1 MVEYKHKELTSEI
14 INAAHT
20 VHNELGYG
28 FLERVYH
35 KSLFIELSKRGH
47 SVESEKLIEVRYD
60 NQVVGEFSADL
71 LVENKVVV
79 EVKAVDKYASLFEA
93 QLLNYLK
100 ATGLDVGLII
110 NFGPSVQV
118 KRMVL

>member
-1 MVEYKHKELTSEI
+1 MRDYKHKELTSEI

-20 VHNELGYG
+20 VHNRLGYG
-28 FLERVYH
+28 FLEKIYH
-35 KSLFIELSKRGH
+35 NSLFMELKKRGH
-47 SVESEKLIEVRYD
+47 RVEFEKPVEVHYD
-60 NQVVGEFSADL
+60 NRVVGEFFADL
-71 LVENKVVV
+71 LVENKVIV
-79 EVKAVDKYASLFEA
+79 EVKAVDKYVSIFEA

>member
-1 MVEYKHKELTSEI
+1 MGEYKHKELTSEI

-20 VHNELGYG
+20 VHNKLGYG
-28 FLERVYH
+28 FLEKVYH
-35 KSLFIELSKRGH
+35 NSLFIELKKRGCR
-47 SVESEKLIEVRYD
+47 VEFEKAVEVMYD
-60 NQVVGEFSADL
+60 NQVVGEFFADL
-71 LVENKVVV
+71 LVENKVIV
-79 EVKAVDKYASLFEA
+79 EVKAVDKYISAFEA

-100 ATGLDVGLII
+100 ATGVDVGLIV

>member
-1 MVEYKHKELTSEI
+1 MGEYKHKELTSEI

-20 VHNELGYG
+20 VHNKLGYG
-28 FLERVYH
+28 FLEKVYH
-35 KSLFIELSKRGH
+35 NSLFIELKKRGYR
-47 SVESEKLIEVRYD
+47 VEFEKAVEVMYD
-60 NQVVGEFSADL
+60 NQVVGEFFADL
-71 LVENKVVV
+71 LVENKVIV
-79 EVKAVDKYASLFEA
+79 EVKAVDKYISAFEA

-100 ATGLDVGLII
+100 ATGVDVGLIV